1 MSGAAS
7 AMTETAQTPASA
19 AAADRPTPDF
29 DEAFT
34 LHHRA
39 VYGAA
44 YSLLRDR
51 GLAEDVTQETF
62 LRLHSNRETA
72 PGGELLRPWLLRVAL
87 NLSYNTLRGRSR
99 ATAREDEFAKDAVGL
114 AGASESVEAD
124 FERRRMIEA
133 ARRALEKID
142 EPMRSCLLLKQQGLS
157 YREIAAAVSVNES
170 YVGSLIARGRKEF
183 VRVYGK
189 IGGRG

>member
-1 MSGAAS
+1 MSGTAR
-7 AMTETAQTPASA
+7 AMTETAQRTARAADA
-19 AAADRPTPDF
+19 AAPALDF

-44 YSLLRDR
+44 YSLLRDA

-72 PGGELLRPWLLRVAL
+72 PQGELLRPWLLRVAL

-99 ATAREDEFAKDAVGL
+99 ASAREDEFAKDAVGL
-114 AGASESVEAD
+114 AGASESVETD
-124 FERRRMIEA
+124 FERRTQIEA
-133 ARRALEKID
+133 APRPPRKKHQAK
-142 EPMRSCLLLKQQGLS
+142 
-157 YREIAAAVSVNES
+157 
-170 YVGSLIARGRKEF
+170 RG
-183 VRVYGK
+183 G
-189 IGGRG
+189 